1 LSIEIYRKYGQLKI
15 AEDLEKHLKA
25 MEAFAADGLP
35 ELPTEGDDVEGD
47 YSSDEEAK
55 EEKLKPAFQEEDENK
70 PAISKPMLGLMG
82 GVLTLFSVYAF
93 YKAN

>member
-1 LSIEIYRKYGQLKI
+1 
-15 AEDLEKHLKA
+15 
-25 MEAFAADGLP
+25 MEARWDGLP
-35 ELPTEGDDVEGD
+35 DMPTEGDDVEGEE
-47 YSSDEEAK
+47 SSEEEEK
-55 EEKLKPAFQEEDENK
+55 EEKSNKPVVRLEEEDDNK

>member
-15 AEDLEKHLKA
+15 ADDLEKHLKA

-55 EEKLKPAFQEEDENK
+55 EEK
-70 PAISKPMLGLMG
+70 
-82 GVLTLFSVYAF
+82 
-93 YKAN
+93 